1 MYDQIKAIADEA
13 LRVQNKL
20 GMEKALIDIGALC
33 DAAAEAAPAQPKAEP
48 AKSKAKKEGND

>member
-1 MYDQIKAIADEA
+1 MYGQIKAIADEA

-20 GMEKALIDIGALC
+20 GMEKALIDISALC
-33 DAAAEAAPAQPKAEP
+33 DAAEEAKFKAQEAP

>member
-13 LRVQNKL
+13 LHVQNKL

-33 DAAAEAAPAQPKAEP
+33 DAAAEAEKPKAEP